1 MNIGIT
7 RVSSVGQKDNTSLS
21 NQMKMIKDYC
31 SVYSIQLD
39 ELIEEIYTGTTMD
52 RDGLNRVKSLVDEGK
67 LESVIVMKLDRLM
80 RSFTEGV
87 VFIKFLLD
95 NEVKIISVQE
105 QIDTSSVSGRF
116 FMNVLLSMSEME
128 RDTIVQRMN
137 TGKERKFNDSKK
149 VSGRICYGYKK
160 VGNDLIVDREESVI
174 IQYIYKRYI
183 ELRRREYSKTKVMR
197 ELRKSLIK
205 RGYKYRGK
213 DFTSHTIKYILSNS
227 FYTGVMTHGKQTTK
241 HNYDKIVN
249 SRLFNLVNRI

>member
-160 VGNDLIVDREESVI
+160 VGNELIVDREESVI
-174 IQYIYKRYI
+174 IQYIYKR
-183 ELRRREYSKTKVMR
+183 
-197 ELRKSLIK
+197 
-205 RGYKYRGK
+205 
-213 DFTSHTIKYILSNS
+213 
-227 FYTGVMTHGKQTTK
+227 
-241 HNYDKIVN
+241 
-249 SRLFNLVNRI
+249 